1 MSMDKKHSANLD
13 SIIQYAYEEAFRLG
27 NNRLYPE
34 HLFMGIIRD
43 GSGNAF
49 QLITDLNID
58 LLNIKHRIEAS
69 IQTSDEV
76 ELAQIKP
83 LSTTEKILNFA
94 QLEAKALKSEKQP
107 NQYPI

>member
-43 GSGNAF
+43 GTAMLFS
-49 QLITDLNID
+49 
-58 LLNIKHRIEAS
+58 
-69 IQTSDEV
+69 
-76 ELAQIKP
+76 
-83 LSTTEKILNFA
+83 
-94 QLEAKALKSEKQP
+94 
-107 NQYPI
+107 